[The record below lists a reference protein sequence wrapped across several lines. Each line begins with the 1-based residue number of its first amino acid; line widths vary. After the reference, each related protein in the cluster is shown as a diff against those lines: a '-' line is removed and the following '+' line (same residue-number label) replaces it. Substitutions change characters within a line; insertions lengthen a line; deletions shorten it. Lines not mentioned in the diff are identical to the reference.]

1 MISFLIKYKRLFL
14 FITIG
19 FFLGS
24 LGFVGA
30 GVFMEE
36 YGPNA
41 AIARIGDVK
50 IKYKDYA
57 SAVTNVERE
66 LRKNT
71 EKEYTDEDAKQVR
84 QEVLQNMVNE
94 ASLALAAK
102 RYGIVVSDL
111 EIAYVI
117 KNSPIFNNNGMFNK
131 KAYVWIVRNQF
142 GMNPNQYEQS
152 LKDQK
157 AAAKFQNMVILSAKL
172 TPKEVELLAK
182 ADKNTAADFKKDKEK
197 FALSAMQ
204 LKAQALMDKFTQQF
218 NSVEK
223 IEVYSE
229 KAGV

>member
-14 FITIG
+14 LITVG

-41 AIARIGDVK
+41 AIAKIGDVK
-50 IKYKDYA
+50 IKYKDY
-57 SAVTNVERE
+57 STAVNNIERE
-66 LRKNT
+66 LRKSA
-71 EKEYTDEDAKQVR
+71 EKEYTDEMAKEVR
-84 QEVLQNMVNE
+84 KEILQNMVNE

-102 RYGIVVSDL
+102 KFGLGVSDL
-111 EIAYVI
+111 EVAYVI

-131 KAYVWIVRNQF
+131 KAYVWVVRNQF
-142 GMNPNQYEQS
+142 GMNPGQYEQS

-157 AAAKFQNMVILSAKL
+157 AAAKFQNMIILSAKV
-172 TPKEVELLAK
+172 TPKEVEFLSK
-182 ADKNTAADFKKDKEK
+182 ADKNTAADYKKDKEK
-197 FALSAMQ
+197 FTLAAVQ

-218 NSVEK
+218 NSIED
-223 IEVYSE
+223 IEVYND